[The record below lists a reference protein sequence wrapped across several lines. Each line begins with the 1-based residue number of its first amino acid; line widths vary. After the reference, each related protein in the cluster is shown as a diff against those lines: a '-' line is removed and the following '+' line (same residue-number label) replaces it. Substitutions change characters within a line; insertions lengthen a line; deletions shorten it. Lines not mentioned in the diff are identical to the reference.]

1 MGNDTFVISW
11 MWKPKMQ
18 EGIYSSICVAPPDD
32 AHQSWLW
39 FASGI
44 VQELWRVAEGELLC
58 HPCCISISTYVK
70 HLFGR
75 SLQLLC
81 RSIKQELCAG
91 GRRLS
96 GQKHQLC
103 YKNYANV
110 LKWSLFEN
118 KHFALW
124 RTEFLGL
131 LSFFC
136 VCASFS
142 HPASSWPDSSSLL
155 PQTPG
160 AKCRRWVLC

>member
-1 MGNDTFVISW
+1 
-11 MWKPKMQ
+11 MQ

-44 VQELWRVAEGELLC
+44 VQELWRVAKGELLC
-58 HPCCISISTYVK
+58 HPCCTSISTYVK

-75 SLQLLC
+75 SSQLLC

-91 GRRLS
+91 GRRLP

-131 LSFFC
+131 LVFFVCVPLSPTQLHPDLIPPAFCHRHLGPSAEDGFC
-136 VCASFS
+136 V
-142 HPASSWPDSSSLL
+142 SSSHQLAGINHL
-155 PQTPG
+155 P
-160 AKCRRWVLC
+160 R

>member
-1 MGNDTFVISW
+1 

-44 VQELWRVAEGELLC
+44 VQELWRAAKGELLC

-75 SLQLLC
+75 SSQLLC

-131 LSFFC
+131 LVFLC
-136 VCASFS
+136 VCLFLPPSFILTWFLQPS
-142 HPASSWPDSSSLL
+142 ATDTWGQVQKMGFVLAAATSW
-155 PQTPG
+155 QE
-160 AKCRRWVLC
+160 